1 MESNLGLALSKE
13 SRENIQEGIAQ
24 TNELITTIE
33 NMDVPLSEIFAK
45 LGENAG
51 KTAIEIEREMRI
63 GFAEKM
69 RESIAIMEALMET
82 TKEEALRLVEKEI
95 AILRSV

>member
-13 SRENIQEGIAQ
+13 SKENIQEGIAQ
-24 TNELITTIE
+24 TNELITAIE

-45 LGENAG
+45 LGENKG
-51 KTAIEIEREMRI
+51 KTAVEIEREMRI

-69 RESIAIMEALMET
+69 REAIVIMETLVEI
-82 TKEEALRLVEKEI
+82 TKEE
-95 AILRSV
+95 